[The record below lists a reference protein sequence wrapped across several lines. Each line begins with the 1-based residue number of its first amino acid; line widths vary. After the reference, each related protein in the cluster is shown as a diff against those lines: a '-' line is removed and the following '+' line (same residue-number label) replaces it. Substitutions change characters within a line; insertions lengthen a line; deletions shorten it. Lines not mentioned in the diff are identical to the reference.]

1 MKELRCRFT
10 YDETLLYATNNI
22 MDHDDVDDDE
32 DNLAKKYRRTRHY
45 STRVPK
51 HKVSAYTHSP
61 FPAFSVENQCYQMC
75 RYRVILMS

>member
-1 MKELRCRFT
+1 M
-10 YDETLLYATNNI
+10 LLSNDI
-22 MDHDDVDDDE
+22 IDHNDIVDDDDD

-51 HKVSAYTHSP
+51 YKVSAYTYSP